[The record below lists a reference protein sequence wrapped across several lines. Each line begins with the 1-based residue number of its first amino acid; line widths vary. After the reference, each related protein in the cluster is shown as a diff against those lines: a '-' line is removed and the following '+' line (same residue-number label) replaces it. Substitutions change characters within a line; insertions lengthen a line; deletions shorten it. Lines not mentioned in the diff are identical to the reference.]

1 MATPHALYILQS
13 ETADRFYV
21 GRSSNPERRL
31 QHHNATSTGFTAR
44 YRPWRL
50 VFAEWFP
57 SKQQAVA
64 AERLVKSWKSKKMTR
79 YVIDGRISLKERLE
93 AA

>member
-31 QHHNATSTGFTAR
+31 QHHNTTSTGFTAR

-50 VFAEWFP
+50 VFVEWFP
-57 SKQQAVA
+57 TKHQAIA
-64 AERLVKSWKSKKMTR
+64 AEQLVKRWKSTKMTG
-79 YVIDGRISLKERLE
+79 YVVEGRINLKKRLE

>member
-21 GRSSNPERRL
+21 GISRAPDRRL
-31 QHHNATSTGFTAR
+31 QHHNTTSTGFTAR
-44 YRPWRL
+44 YRPWRI
-50 VFAEWFP
+50 VFSEWFP
-57 SKQQAVA
+57 SKAQAMA

-79 YVIDGRISLKERLE
+79 YVISGDVDLTEHLE
-93 AA
+93 NR

>member
-31 QHHNATSTGFTAR
+31 QHHNTTSSGFTAR
-44 YRPWRL
+44 YRPWSL
-50 VFAEWFP
+50 VFVEWFP
-57 SKQQAVA
+57 TKHQAIA
-64 AERLVKSWKSKKMTR
+64 AEQLVKRWKSKKMTR
-79 YVIDGRISLKERLE
+79 YVISGDVDLTERLE
-93 AA
+93 NA